1 VPVIKP
7 AFFGPGV
14 RITWYTIEGD
24 TATELVDSISD
35 RGPYHPWLGER
46 AIAVTRSLT
55 QRRFALVGSGS
66 ACHIVPTAMPAIR
79 TTFTIVLPRWK
90 PTRTAEGWTIR
101 WWADELRDV
110 ARHEREHIRITRAAV
125 RRANKVLASSDCSD
139 WAVRLD
145 AVYRRARRDN
155 CRFDMDEYGKESGLT
170 LRACVGG

>member
-7 AFFGPGV
+7 AFFGPNV
-14 RITWYTIEGD
+14 RVSWYTIEGD

-110 ARHEREHIRITRAAV
+110 ARHEREHIRITRAGV

-145 AVYRRARRDN
+145 AVFRRARRDN
-155 CRFDMDEYGKESGLT
+155 CRFEMDEYG
-170 LRACVGG
+170 